1 MVIPPTPRHDLLR
14 ALHELIQPKIYL
26 EIGVQTGRS
35 LVQARPGTISIG
47 VDPNPQL
54 SGVTIENPYFIFSRT
69 SDDFF
74 AEFTEDSIKKAYT
87 PYDMVFIDGMHLIEN
102 VMRDYS
108 NAVRWSHHRT
118 VIIVDDVLPYKPEIA
133 SRTPMPGDWTGDVW
147 KIYSILTAHSSVNA
161 VLVDVAPTGLLI
173 ITGVNPEDDP
183 MTVDHQFQDDD
194 VLTQYELDEMRRYAV
209 QPDEALAYV
218 AQFLQETS

>member
-1 MVIPPTPRHDLLR
+1 MVIPQTPKHDLLR
-14 ALHELIQPKIYL
+14 ALHELIKPKIYL

-35 LVQARPGTISIG
+35 LAQARPGTISIG
-47 VDPNPQL
+47 VDPHPQL
-54 SGVTIENPYFIFSRT
+54 SGVTIENPYFIFSHT

-74 AEFTEDSIKKAYT
+74 MEFTEDSIKKAYT

-118 VIIVDDVLPYKPEIA
+118 VIIVDDVLPYRPEIA
-133 SRTPMPGDWTGDVW
+133 SRTPLPGDWTGDVW
-147 KIYSILTAHSSVNA
+147 KIFSILSAHADVNTM
-161 VLVDVAPTGLLI
+161 LVDVAPTGLLI

-183 MTVDHQFQDDD
+183 LTVDNVLQDDD
-194 VLTQYELDEMRRYAV
+194 MLTQYELDDLRRYAV
-209 QPDEALAYV
+209 QPDEALAHV
-218 AQFLQETS
+218 AKFLQETS